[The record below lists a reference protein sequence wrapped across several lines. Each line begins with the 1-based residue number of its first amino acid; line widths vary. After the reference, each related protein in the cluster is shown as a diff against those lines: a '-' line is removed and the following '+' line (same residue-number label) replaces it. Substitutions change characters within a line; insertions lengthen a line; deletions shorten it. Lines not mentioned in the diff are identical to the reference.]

1 MLCEEQHWDEG
12 SAPPADSSEG
22 AHVRRDARDTR
33 LNKEG
38 LHEMPPAG
46 RAPPV
51 GPLTETMSSQRAVR
65 SHLDNPFT
73 ARWLPTTR

>member
-12 SAPPADSSEG
+12 YAPPTDSSEG

-38 LHEMPPAG
+38 LHEMPQ
-46 RAPPV
+46 RIEPPS
-51 GPLTETMSSQRAVR
+51 G
-65 SHLDNPFT
+65 
-73 ARWLPTTR
+73 TTHRNYVQPKGGQISLR